1 MKTKMPSSLKCY
13 TTMPSANSNS
23 NSNSSSNSN
32 RSKNSNSNGNSNTQ
46 KQQRLTAT
54 AIEPHN
60 NRKMAA
66 IARRRQPVVAL
77 LIILLLLV
85 ANSNSTG
92 QAQAAPA
99 TVTATAPA
107 THQLQI
113 GVEGDM
119 PKLIVT
125 TKQQQ
130 QQQQHSITT
139 TTATTTTT
147 AATTAGTTAA
157 TVAVVNDTSD
167 QTPELS
173 TTVLPVKIVPTTT
186 TTEAAATAATTTAA
200 PANAETRTTALPAN
214 KVATIST
221 AATETPGD
229 SSNTLHLSHLPHRL
243 ESVVQ
248 LLDLEGTV
256 APPLNN
262 GHDGRKLTKKK
273 QLQQQQYPKAAAST
287 AATTTTAATTKI
299 ETTTS
304 SNLASSQPTELLP
317 VPNGYLGP
325 IFMGEKTFSVVH
337 PLKKPL
343 APNQQPSPEDS
354 IEQQLRQGRI
364 VEILAPTAL
373 LELNVE
379 TSSLGPGTTRTT
391 TLLPAAPPVQPQS
404 VLSTTVF
411 QVPEVQVSTT
421 RLPMAAA
428 EISVAGSVV
437 LAAPPRTES
446 KISDI
451 QIEVYDSTVDSIV
464 ASTNFRDNSGYY
476 LMPLEPGVGTTKPPS
491 SPVVQE
497 RFTQYV
503 IDRADVSTQPA
514 AGNALGKPEPAAIE
528 IHINVSEAFGNES
541 EDLEFSYRQP
551 PASERKSNNP
561 NDEILVVE
569 IIDNGAG
576 DNNTENSFSASA
588 EHMNLNSMF
597 NYPYR
602 SDARPPAV
610 RPPQDA
616 ADELFMAD
624 TKGGLP
630 RPPPPP
636 PPPPMPR
643 KPSIDRDSDTI
654 FYISNTEVKVGES
667 LPTTSSAINTE
678 QQQQRKIQ
686 FENQFFPASYM
697 LEQEQ
702 QQQQQ
707 QQQQQEDI
715 ILSPLH
721 HSADAMKI
729 LRPSGGISN
738 GDDAPPLD
746 VTYVGESV
754 IEVEQQS
761 LPSTGSSTHSPP
773 LILASSQLPDIIIQ
787 PAVLPDLAI
796 GVPVI
801 GELPPQIELKEID
814 YMPGELMGQG
824 RSIYENDIDSNG
836 LGMGSDPDVLESS
849 IQYGGD
855 LIDDGAGGGFDG
867 VEGSY
872 PFESPAHRQKQQQQ
886 DENQQQAKHGL
897 YRQSLNHGYSHL
909 HREQLPVAELLNATL
924 QQRNES
930 LKPGLNVGD
939 TSAMAPLLRNQLP
952 ERMVNA
958 TPLSE
963 DSLAEYDG
971 YLNLFAVSM
980 GLIIVILPAALLTSM
995 YCAVRYLL
1003 NKNAN
1008 SNATGDDSEQGQG
1021 PDSKNESSSCCSVAS
1036 SATPS
1041 SQMDNPKAN
1050 LYPNPNP
1057 DPNPNAALIRSM
1069 SLALASGVQRIEFQF
1084 EARPDIQTPNS
1095 IDTLTPTSGGG
1106 AFAFSGS
1113 VTKMTLK
1120 DNHLIVVTEERHDIS
1135 RNARETKM
1143 HTDKDGV
1150 FVVEVARGIDSKQL
1164 PDSPAA
1170 GTDITELPFDT
1181 SSKLAVTEE
1190 RSLPPGHEQ
1199 VQIHAPPSDFVNP
1212 LPVGTVGSV
1221 AAVGLQLIEE
1231 EQPDEEPLPIMSQ
1244 TGLSQSDLSS
1254 TSSSDSNKRYSYGNQ
1269 ELYVIEQPGYA
1280 GNSPLVLHS
1289 QLLVGQETTDMEQ
1302 KDQLKSESQSEQ
1314 LVAEEQPLPAP
1325 AAFGNANVVE
1335 GKEEAETD
1343 KEIEK
1348 EQSPLEQEQE
1358 EEQEK
1363 KIQLDVHN
1371 EEQPEKLEQPMLVE
1385 PENTYDSLMSLP
1397 APPSNEEIKELNDF
1411 TLIETNQLD
1420 SLPPPPPPPPLT
1432 EAQNGNHSDK
1442 QEQEQKEE
1450 EEEEEKQQQQE
1461 QLKIQ
1466 IAARNEPNA
1475 AIKLTYGNVNGKI
1488 NGSIAN
1494 SNSNS
1499 KHPPGGTAATNG
1511 GGEEPSTLTPPAS
1524 PPASPVAS
1532 GASTLCA
1539 GSLSNG
1545 IHAVAVNGS

>member
-1 MKTKMPSSLKCY
+1 
-13 TTMPSANSNS
+13 
-23 NSNSSSNSN
+23 
-32 RSKNSNSNGNSNTQ
+32 
-46 KQQRLTAT
+46 
-54 AIEPHN
+54 
-60 NRKMAA
+60 MAA

-119 PKLIVT
+119 PKLI
-125 TKQQQ
+125 
-130 QQQQHSITT
+130 
-139 TTATTTTT
+139 T

-1021 PDSKNESSSCCSVAS
+1021 PDSKNE
-1036 SATPS
+1036 
-1041 SQMDNPKAN
+1041 
-1050 LYPNPNP
+1050 
-1057 DPNPNAALIRSM
+1057 
-1069 SLALASGVQRIEFQF
+1069 
-1084 EARPDIQTPNS
+1084 
-1095 IDTLTPTSGGG
+1095 
-1106 AFAFSGS
+1106 
-1113 VTKMTLK
+1113 
-1120 DNHLIVVTEERHDIS
+1120 DIS